1 MKALFKVGLKKIN
14 KEPQV
19 NISKDRPILKEVEN
33 TNVVSA
39 CEVFYHFKTKNSEC
53 QTQILRLLNAFE
65 TGYQFTSKDIENI
78 FFAATNLIETQDPLL
93 LRLALLLYRELHYDM
108 PFMLTNSLRKVI
120 QSNTYFMQAA
130 AIRYFPQIFRDPTT
144 GKLYDTVLSSMNEI
158 TKSIDSFL
166 TVRQQP
172 ALLQSAG
179 LMCCLAFINM
189 GYPQYPQKS
198 IQKIKEELKAGK
210 YTQYHAALVQY
221 ALIRKTANG
230 DAIRLKQLSENLK
243 SNINNGNSLSSQ
255 VLINVSLEASN
266 ASKSADPLAAIKMQL
281 NSSNLIVQ
289 LDAARAILASQYASP
304 DLVSS
309 AVTRLNSLL
318 QSGSHIAQY
327 AVLRT
332 ISQYA
337 PTRRE
342 DFATCNAALERLLSD
357 SDSSL
362 SALAAVSLLH
372 TGFETAIDRVL
383 PAIKEF
389 SEKLSIDQQAQL
401 LRSCVELT
409 SRCPNKTET
418 IIDFMWATFR
428 LQDEI
433 EIQREFVNALFSFVH
448 SKDDKLPIILRY
460 LCEYIE
466 DSKFN
471 EITIDVINFLAKK
484 GTNSQNRMEIV
495 RALNNR
501 LLLETADVRSASI
514 DALSA
519 FAEGDYPDIDEVR
532 KLIKS
537 FTNDSDD
544 EVRDRAIF
552 YSALYEN
559 NLTDVLE
566 LTKEKVKVAAI
577 PISGDS
583 SHPQSQQIQQVSQQE
598 EEEEEED
605 LGQSGALIFKSDM
618 IDLINQDADIPVQ
631 YQVQLYEKLVTVKF
645 FISNPI
651 QDTQYTNVE
660 IVLQDTDE
668 EGEGGESEDIK
679 APAIKEI
686 DFSETKSTSLSFDR
700 EEGTY
705 LTLVYKGFVQ
715 FEMDGE
721 IQEYPF
727 DRSFTINLGCYT
739 SKAEINA
746 WDQAFSQ
753 FSQDDISLYK
763 IDSKI
768 RFRNHDELLKYLL
781 GIIGLHPFS
790 HVTSND
796 KTKGRHV
803 KERFASMFLGK
814 TLILFEALYS
824 QKGANVDLKYRIICK
839 DPETR
844 QLCNDLIQDVLEK
857 Q

>member
-1 MKALFKVGLKKIN
+1 MKALLKVGFNQFNKQSKVQAPVERPVLK
-14 KEPQV
+14 
-19 NISKDRPILKEVEN
+19 DVEN

-39 CEVFYHFKTKNSEC
+39 CEVFYHFRTKNSEC
-53 QTQILRLLNAFE
+53 QTQILRLLNAIE

-130 AIRYFPQIFRDPTT
+130 AIRYFPQIFRDPAT

-166 TVRQQP
+166 TVKQQP
-172 ALLQSAG
+172 PLLQSAG
-179 LMCCLAFINM
+179 LMCCLALINM

-198 IQKIKEELKAGK
+198 IQKIKEELNAGK
-210 YTQYHAALVQY
+210 CVQYHAALVQY
-221 ALIRKTANG
+221 GLIRKTANG
-230 DAIRLKQLSENLK
+230 DAIRLKQLSQNLHG
-243 SNINNGNSLSSQ
+243 IGNGNALSAQ

-266 ASKSADPLAAIKMQL
+266 ASKSAEPLLPIKSML
-281 NSSNLIVQ
+281 NTTEPIVQ
-289 LDAARAILASQYASP
+289 LDAARAILSSQYAPP

-309 AVTRLNSLL
+309 AVTRLNGLM
-318 QSGSHIAQY
+318 QSGGHIAQY
-327 AVLRT
+327 AALRT
-332 ISQYA
+332 ISRYA
-337 PTRRE
+337 PQRPA
-342 DFATCNAALERLLSD
+342 DFQVCNAALERLLND
-357 SDSSL
+357 NDSSI
-362 SALAAVSLLH
+362 SALAAICLLH
-372 TGFETAIDRVL
+372 TGFETVIDRVL
-383 PAIKEF
+383 PTIKDF
-389 SEKLSIDQQAQL
+389 SEKLSVEQQAQL
-401 LRSCVELT
+401 LRSYVELT
-409 SRCPNKTET
+409 NRCPNKTET
-418 IIDFMWATFR
+418 IIDYMWSTFR
-428 LQDEI
+428 LQEEK
-433 EIQREFVNALFSFVH
+433 EIQKEFVNALFSFVRN
-448 SKDDKLPIILRY
+448 KDDKLPIILRF

-466 DSKFN
+466 DSKFSD
-471 EITIDVINFLAKK
+471 ISIDVINFLAKK
-484 GTNSQNRMEIV
+484 GPASQNRMEIV

-501 LLLETADVRSASI
+501 LLLEVADVRSASI

-519 FAEGDYPDIDEVR
+519 FAEGDYPDIPEVR

-537 FTNDSDD
+537 FTNDMDD

-552 YSALYEN
+552 YTASYQD
-559 NLTDVLE
+559 NLVDVLE
-566 LTKEKVKVAAI
+566 LSKEKVKVAPI
-577 PISGDS
+577 PVAGDTS
-583 SHPQSQQIQQVSQQE
+583 AQQSQQHQQIAQE

-605 LGQSGALIFKSDM
+605 LTQSGQLIFKSDM

-651 QDTQYTNVE
+651 QDTQYTNIE

-668 EGEGGESEDIK
+668 ETEGEGEDIK

-700 EEGTY
+700 EEGTF

-727 DRSFTINLGCYT
+727 DRNFTINFGCYS

-753 FSQDDISLYK
+753 FGQEDISMYK

-781 GIIGLHPFS
+781 GITGLHAFS

-824 QKGANVDLKYRIICK
+824 QKGVNVDLKYRIICK
-839 DPETR
+839 DGEVR
-844 QLCNDLIQDVLEK
+844 QLCNDLIQEVLEK